1 MNKVISGVVSDRVDE
16 LLCEFF
22 GRNIKHRLFGVAVFN
37 FNTNRTSKYLL
48 MILLLTAGCTN
59 IGENPLTLNIGA
71 EPSAK
76 MRNDSGVEP
85 FLAGRN
91 FEALLQFNQANL
103 ADPTSGEIHFN
114 LGLALWN
121 ENKKEKAIKHFKQ
134 AHSLAKGNPK
144 ILQSQIINKILKKN

>member
-1 MNKVISGVVSDRVDE
+1 MS
-16 LLCEFF
+16 
-22 GRNIKHRLFGVAVFN
+22 FN
-37 FNTNRTSKYLL
+37 FNTNRISKYLL
-48 MILLLTAGCTN
+48 TILLLTAGCTN
-59 IGENPLTLNIGA
+59 IGEDPLTLNIGA

-76 MRNDSGVEP
+76 MRNDIGVEH

-121 ENKKEKAIKHFKQ
+121 ENKKERAIKHFKQ
-134 AHSLAKGNPK
+134 AKKLARGNPE
-144 ILQSQIINKILKKN
+144 ILQSKLIKKILEEN

>member
-1 MNKVISGVVSDRVDE
+1 MSY
-16 LLCEFF
+16 
-22 GRNIKHRLFGVAVFN
+22 N
-37 FNTNRTSKYLL
+37 FNTNRISKYLL
-48 MILLLTAGCTN
+48 IILLLTAGCTN
-59 IGENPLTLNIGA
+59 IGEGPLTLNIGA

-76 MRNDSGVEP
+76 MRNDIGIEH

-134 AHSLAKGNPK
+134 AHNLAKGNPK
-144 ILQSQIINKILKKN
+144 ILQSQIVKKILKEN

>member
-1 MNKVISGVVSDRVDE
+1 M
-16 LLCEFF
+16 L
-22 GRNIKHRLFGVAVFN
+22 
-37 FNTNRTSKYLL
+37 T
-48 MILLLTAGCTN
+48 ILLLTASCTN
-59 IGENPLTLNIGA
+59 IGEDPLTLSIGA

-76 MRNDSGVEP
+76 MRNDIGIEH

-134 AHSLAKGNPK
+134 AHNLAKGNPK
-144 ILQSQIINKILKKN
+144 ILKSQIVNKILKEN

>member
-1 MNKVISGVVSDRVDE
+1 MSHS
-16 LLCEFF
+16 
-22 GRNIKHRLFGVAVFN
+22 
-37 FNTNRTSKYLL
+37 FNTNRILKYCLA
-48 MILLLTAGCTN
+48 ILLFIVGCTN
-59 IGENPLTLNIGA
+59 IGEDPLTLNIGA

-76 MRNDSGVEP
+76 MRNDIGVEH

-121 ENKKEKAIKHFKQ
+121 ENNKEKAIKHFKQ
-134 AHSLAKGNPK
+134 AHNLAKGNPK
-144 ILQSQIINKILKKN
+144 ILQSKIVKKILKEN

>member
-1 MNKVISGVVSDRVDE
+1 MSHI
-16 LLCEFF
+16 
-22 GRNIKHRLFGVAVFN
+22 
-37 FNTNRTSKYLL
+37 FNTNRFLKYCLV
-48 MILLLTAGCTN
+48 ILLFLVGCTN
-59 IGENPLTLNIGA
+59 IGEDPLTLNIGA

-76 MRNDSGVEP
+76 MRNDFGIEH

-134 AHSLAKGNPK
+134 AHNLAKGNPK
-144 ILQSQIINKILKKN
+144 ILQSQIVKKFLKEN

>member
-1 MNKVISGVVSDRVDE
+1 MSYS
-16 LLCEFF
+16 
-22 GRNIKHRLFGVAVFN
+22 
-37 FNTNRTSKYLL
+37 FNTNRILNYLL
-48 MILLLTAGCTN
+48 AILLLTAGCTN
-59 IGENPLTLNIGA
+59 IEEDPLTLNIGA

-76 MRNDSGVEP
+76 MRNDIGVEH

-121 ENKKEKAIKHFKQ
+121 ENKKEKAIRHFKQ
-134 AHSLAKGNPK
+134 AHNFAKGNPK
-144 ILQSQIINKILKKN
+144 ILQSQIVKKILKEN